1 MRVSIFKF
9 CITAHDLHAFA
20 IFRLFFGAVTSQERT
35 QWCSG
40 VVSHAD
46 IPLPEDFLVNP
57 GDYVVVGPRPSTAV
71 GLQKGN
77 LNRSKQ
83 SINLALDLGG
93 QIGKPLA

>member
-1 MRVSIFKF
+1 MSIFKF

-46 IPLPEDFLVNP
+46 IPLPEDFLVNIFDNYGNNETCTITEH
-57 GDYVVVGPRPSTAV
+57 GDVTS
-71 GLQKGN
+71 
-77 LNRSKQ
+77 
-83 SINLALDLGG
+83 SIPTHGSS
-93 QIGKPLA
+93 